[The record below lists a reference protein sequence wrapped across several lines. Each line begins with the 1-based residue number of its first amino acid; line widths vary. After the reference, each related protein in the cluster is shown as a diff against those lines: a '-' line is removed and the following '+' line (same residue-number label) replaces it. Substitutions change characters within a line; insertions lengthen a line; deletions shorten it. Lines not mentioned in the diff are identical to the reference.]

1 VTAQPPGRVREDL
14 CLITGAT
21 GFIGGHLARRL
32 ADEGYQVRCLVRP
45 GSDTSLLS
53 GLAVELA
60 VGDITAPDSLTR
72 ACAGCRYVVHCAAL
86 VSDWGTGKEI
96 TRINVGGT
104 RNLLEASV
112 SASVERVVHVSTTDV
127 YGYPGTAAVE
137 EDHPPPGFRNWYART
152 KLGAEAEVRRAARE
166 HGLDTAILRPATVY
180 GPRSKDVVGEIARAV
195 RGGNMV
201 LIDRGRPIAGLC
213 YVANL
218 ADAALLALSHDAAPG
233 QAFNITDGLPVTW
246 RQFTDDLAS
255 GLGCPP
261 VRRSMPYP
269 LAHALGFS
277 IEHGYRVLRRATGLT
292 TRPLLSRQAVQVLGK
307 NQDFSNRKARETLGW
322 EPRIDYQTG
331 LNATIDWL
339 RSPPSPTARAGD
351 HEDGA

>member
-1 VTAQPPGRVREDL
+1 MTAQPRGRQPGRAREDL

-32 ADEGYQVRCLVRP
+32 ADEGYQVRCLVRAS
-45 GSDTSLLS
+45 SDTSLLG

-60 VGDITAPDSLTR
+60 VGDITAPDSLAR

-96 TRINVGGT
+96 TRTNVAGT

-127 YGYPGTAAVE
+127 YGYPGGAAVE
-137 EDHPPPGFRNWYART
+137 EDHPPAGFRNWYAHT
-152 KLGAEAEVRRAARE
+152 KLGAEAEVSRMARQ
-166 HGLDTAILRPATVY
+166 HGLDTVILRPATVY
-180 GPRSKDVVGEIARAV
+180 GPRSTDVVGEIARAI

-201 LIDRGRPIAGLC
+201 LIDHGRAIAGLC
-213 YVANL
+213 YVENL
-218 ADAALLALSHDAAPG
+218 ADAALLALSQDVAPG
-233 QAFNITDGLPVTW
+233 KAFNITDGLPVTW
-246 RQFTDDLAS
+246 KQFTDDLAS
-255 GLGCPP
+255 GLGCRP

-269 LAHALGFS
+269 LAHVLGFS

-292 TRPLLSRQAVQVLGK
+292 TRPLLSRQALQVLGK
-307 NQDFSNRKARETLGW
+307 DQDFSNHKAREVLGW
-322 EPRIDYQTG
+322 APRVGYRTG
-331 LNATIDWL
+331 LDATIDWL
-339 RSPPSPTARAGD
+339 RSSP
-351 HEDGA
+351 